1 MCKFLDKKKK
11 KTLTEMTENT
21 EAARLIRKRIT
32 KRRKMM
38 EKSLT
43 SVGYR
48 NERNFSLYTPS
59 PLLSTLLFLR
69 TTAYVVSSFVK
80 NRTRVASLEV

>member
-59 PLLSTLLFLR
+59 PFHPTFFKNDRLR
-69 TTAYVVSSFVK
+69 SFQFREK
-80 NRTRVASLEV
+80 SHASC